1 MKTLE
6 TTNINSTGKKDAN
19 DTTDHKPNAMAY
31 ELFIALT
38 GVISITLILWHF
50 TLDSKSE
57 IAKLI
62 NYFDAGICVIF
73 FADFLRCL
81 IKAPNKRKYFF
92 AIPSLHPK
100 PGAEFVG
107 WGFLDLAASIPVIE
121 SLRFTRLARICR
133 VFRIIRLM
141 KGFKILLFALRG
153 DRRVL
158 LIVAVLSI
166 TMTGLIGSTFLV
178 LYSESQYVILEAPT
192 ETDGILTTAHDTMWW
207 SLSTVL
213 TGGCEVFDPVTTGG
227 RVGAIILKLL
237 AVTVLAAM
245 MGLTCGWVTKIL
257 AASEE
262 K

>member
-6 TTNINSTGKKDAN
+6 TTHMKNTDNTI
-19 DTTDHKPNAMAY
+19 DHKPSAMAY

-38 GVISITLILWHF
+38 GVVSIILIAWYF
-50 TLDSKSE
+50 TLDPDSE
-57 IAKLI
+57 TAQLI
-62 NYFDAGICVIF
+62 NHFDWGICVIF
-73 FADFLRCL
+73 MADFLRCL

-92 AIPSLHPK
+92 AIPSLRPK

-121 SLRFTRLARICR
+121 GLRFTRVARVCR
-133 VFRIIRLM
+133 VIRIIRLM
-141 KGFKILLFALRG
+141 KGFKILIFALRG

-158 LIVAVLSI
+158 LIVGILSI
-166 TMTGLIGSTFLV
+166 TMIGLIGSTFLV
-178 LYSESQYVILEAPT
+178 LHSESQVDAGI
-192 ETDGILTTAHDTMWW
+192 DGILRTADDTMWW

-213 TGGCEVFDPVTTGG
+213 TGGCEVFDPVTPGG
-227 RVGAIILKLL
+227 RFGAIILKIL

-245 MGLTCGWVTKIL
+245 MGLTCGWLTKIL
-257 AASEE
+257 ASEE